1 MNQSSTLSVALV
13 VVSAGSDAGRQLPL
27 RDGRNLVGRGP
38 RNNVELTDPSVSR
51 CHAAVDVGPDGLWLE
66 DLGSSIGTRVNH
78 QQVTTPVRVG
88 PDDWIELGLVQL
100 RVGSRPSPET
110 VTPPSAVHYDIG
122 SQSHGTFN
130 NVGGDQ
136 YVNHVHQQREPFLRE
151 IAGTRTKAR
160 WLVWLGVLIS
170 VAGYAWALLI
180 MSSLFGTFGD
190 IARAGPGGEE
200 LFSSFVDQM
209 GTYVGAV
216 AVVAVGNIVLLIGAV
231 LHIIA
236 TARRRRVDR
245 DFPLPWRRT

>member
-1 MNQSSTLSVALV
+1 MTQPSTLPATLV
-13 VVSAGSDAGRQLPL
+13 VVSAGPDAGRHLPL
-27 RDGRNLVGRGP
+27 LDGRNLVGRGP

-51 CHAAVDVGPDGLWLE
+51 SHAAVAVGPDGLWLE
-66 DLGSSIGTRVNH
+66 DLGSSTGTRVNH
-78 QQVTTPVRVG
+78 QQVTTRVRVG
-88 PDDWIELGLVQL
+88 PDDRIELGLVQL
-100 RVGSRPSPET
+100 RVESRSSPET
-110 VTPPSAVHYDIG
+110 VPPSTAVRYDIG

-130 NVGGDQ
+130 NVGRDQ
-136 YVNHVHQQREPFLRE
+136 YVAHVHQQREPFLRE

-190 IARAGPGGEE
+190 MARAGPEGAE
-200 LFSSFVDQM
+200 LFTGFVDQM

-216 AVVAVGNIVLLIGAV
+216 AVAAVGNILLLIGIV
-231 LHIIA
+231 LHIVA
-236 TARRRRVDR
+236 TARKRRVDR